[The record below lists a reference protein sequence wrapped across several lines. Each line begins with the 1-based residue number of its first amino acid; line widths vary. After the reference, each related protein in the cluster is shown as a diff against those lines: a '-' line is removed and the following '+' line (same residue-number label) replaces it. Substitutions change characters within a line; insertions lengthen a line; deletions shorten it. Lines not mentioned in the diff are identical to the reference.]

1 MKIALMQKNEISVV
15 KDATDQQDNRHR
27 EQKRVSYSD
36 QSIVLLY
43 APQSFIYIAMSA
55 EYICGKT

>member
-1 MKIALMQKNEISVV
+1 MQKNEISVV